1 MTYNYKKTTQNPEKS
16 EYIRGITGLTSLQV
30 KQARNRYGV
39 NRLIYPRNS
48 VILVALKSLV
58 KEPMVV
64 LLMLVSGIYLFS
76 GQQNEGIFLLVS
88 VVFIAAISF
97 YQDRRSK
104 NALAA
109 LQRYTQTSCKVIRN
123 GRLSSI
129 DSEQLVIGDSLV
141 LEEGNLVQA
150 DGILINAN
158 DFSVNEAIL
167 TGESMAV
174 FKYIH
179 QEEQLVFMGTTVAS
193 GHAVATITAIGN
205 QTKLGRIGKS
215 LESIKEEDTPLAKQI
230 RAFVNKMIVIGAL
243 AFCLSWALNYIYHQ
257 NFMQSLLGALTIAMS
272 ILPEEI
278 PVAFASFMALG
289 AWRLMTNGIITKK
302 MGTVETLGS
311 ATVICIDKTGTITEN
326 KMALVEV
333 FTIDTGVSTINSNLG
348 SSEKKLIKTAMWA
361 SEPTPFDP
369 MELALHDAYAVNFTR
384 DERPDFHLVHEY
396 PLGGSPPMMTHIFED
411 KDGNRII
418 AAKGAPEAIIRCCN
432 LKKGDQQLIEDAIS
446 EMGSKGFRIL
456 AVGECEFK
464 GNDYPTSQQEMD
476 FTFIGLVA
484 FYDPPKHQ
492 ITKVLKS
499 FYDAGIGVKLI
510 TGDNPVTT
518 TAIAKQIGFL
528 GYDKS
533 VSGEQLIDLTD
544 FELQQTVKEFNVFTR
559 MFPMAKLRIINALK
573 ANGEVVAMTG
583 DGVNDGPA
591 LKAAHIGIAMG
602 KKGTEIAKQAAAL
615 ILVEDDLSKMVE
627 AIAMGRRIY
636 ANLKKAIQYIISIHI
651 PIILVV
657 LLPLML
663 NWQFPNLLLP
673 MHVVILELIMG
684 PTCSIIFEN
693 EPIEKNAMRQAPR
706 PFTQTFFNPKEL
718 ATSIT
723 QGIMI
728 AFGAFITYRYAIG
741 HEATEICTRTMV
753 FVTLISANIMLT
765 LCNRSFYYSITTTLR
780 YSNKLM
786 PLAIG
791 LTTLTTTLLLYLP
804 FVASFFG
811 FQALDPLELIISISL
826 GVLSVIWIEA
836 LKWYKRAVRSR

>member
-1 MTYNYKKTTQNPEKS
+1 MSDEK
-16 EYIRGITGLTSLQV
+16 ITGLNSVQV
-30 KQARNRYGV
+30 KQARQRYGL
-39 NRLIYPRNS
+39 NRLIYPKNS
-48 VILVALKSLV
+48 AILVALKSLV

-64 LLMLVSGIYLFS
+64 LLMFVSGIYFFS
-76 GQQNEGIFLLVS
+76 GQQNEGLFLLVS

-104 NALAA
+104 NALSA
-109 LQRYTQTSCKVIRN
+109 LQRYTQATCKVIRD
-123 GRLSSI
+123 GRVLSI
-129 DSEQLVIGDSLV
+129 DSEQLVMGDSLM
-141 LEEGNLVQA
+141 LEEGVLVQA
-150 DGILINAN
+150 DGILVSAN

-174 FKYIH
+174 FKNIK
-179 QEEQLVFMGTTVAS
+179 QEDHFIFMGTTVAS
-193 GHAVATITAIGN
+193 GHAIASITAIGN
-205 QTKLGRIGKS
+205 QTKLGLIGKS
-215 LESIKEEDTPLAKQI
+215 LEAIKEEETPLAKQI
-230 RAFVNKMIVIGAL
+230 RVFVNKMIVMGAL
-243 AFCLSWALNYIYHQ
+243 AFCLSWALNYLYHQ
-257 NFMQSLLGALTIAMS
+257 NLLQSLLGALTIAMS

-289 AWRLMTNGIITKK
+289 AWRLMKKGIITKK

-311 ATVICIDKTGTITEN
+311 ATVICVDKTGTITEN
-326 KMALVEV
+326 RMALVEV
-333 FTIDTGVSTINSNLG
+333 FTIDTGVNTINSNLE

-369 MELALHDAYAVNFTR
+369 MELALHEAYTMNFAL

-396 PLGGSPPMMTHIFED
+396 PLDGSPPMMTHIFED
-411 KDGNRII
+411 KDGNKII

-432 LKKGDQQLIEDAIS
+432 LKKGDQQLIENAIT

-456 AVGECEFK
+456 AVGECEFQ
-464 GNDYPTSQQEMD
+464 GNDYPIKQQEMN
-476 FTFIGLVA
+476 FTFVGLVA
-484 FYDPPKHQ
+484 FYDPPKQH

-499 FYDAGIGVKLI
+499 FYNAGISVKLI

-518 TAIAKQIGFL
+518 TAIAKHIGFL
-528 GYDKS
+528 GYEKS
-533 VSGEQLIDLTD
+533 LSGEQLTNLTD
-544 FELQQTVKEFNVFTR
+544 AELRETVKEINVFTR

-657 LLPLML
+657 LLPMLL

-693 EPIEKNAMRQAPR
+693 EPIEKNVMTQAPR

-718 ATSIT
+718 AISII
-723 QGIMI
+723 QGLMI
-728 AFGAFITYRYAIG
+728 AFGAFITYQYAVT
-741 HEATEICTRTMV
+741 HETTEICIRTMV
-753 FVTLISANIMLT
+753 FVTLIAANIMLT
-765 LCNRSFYYSITTTLR
+765 LCNRSFYYAITTTLR
-780 YSNKLM
+780 YPNKLM

-791 LTTLTTTLLLYLP
+791 LTTLTVVLLLYINP
-804 FVASFFG
+804 IANFFA
-811 FQALDPLELIISISL
+811 FQALGPLELAVSIGL
-826 GVLSVIWIEA
+826 GFISVIWIEVF
-836 LKWYKRAVRSR
+836 KWHKRAVKSR

>member
-1 MTYNYKKTTQNPEKS
+1 MASKYKNQTQKTEKS
-16 EYIRGITGLTSLQV
+16 EYISGITGLTSLQV
-30 KQARNRYGV
+30 EQARKRYGP
-39 NRLIYPRNS
+39 NRLIYSKNS
-48 VILVALKSLV
+48 LIFVALKSLAQ
-58 KEPMVV
+58 EPMVV
-64 LLMLVSGIYLFS
+64 LLILVSGIYFFS
-76 GQQNEGIFLLVS
+76 GQQSEGIFLLVS

-97 YQDRRSK
+97 YQDHKSK

-109 LQRYTQTSCKVIRN
+109 LQRYTQPTCKVIRD
-123 GRLSSI
+123 GSLLSVE
-129 DSEQLVIGDSLV
+129 SEQLVVGDSLV
-141 LEEGNLVQA
+141 LEEGDLVQA
-150 DGILINAN
+150 DGVLVSAN
-158 DFSVNEAIL
+158 DFSINESIL

-174 FKYIH
+174 YKAIH
-179 QEEQLVFMGTTVAS
+179 QEDHLVFMGTTIAS
-193 GHAVATITAIGN
+193 GHAIATITAIGN

-215 LESIKEEDTPLAKQI
+215 IESIKEEETPLARQI
-230 RAFVNKMIVIGAL
+230 KVFVNKMIVIGAM
-243 AFCLSWALNYIYHQ
+243 AFCLSWAFNYIYHQ

-289 AWRLMTNGIITKK
+289 AWRLMKKGIITKK

-326 KMALVEV
+326 KMALIEI
-333 FTIDTGVSTINSNLG
+333 FTINSGVSKLNSDFG
-348 SSEKKLIKTAMWA
+348 SSEKNLIKMAMWA

-369 MELALHDAYAVNFTR
+369 MEIALHEAYAEHFKV
-384 DERPDFHLVHEY
+384 DERPRFHLVHEY
-396 PLGGSPPMMTHIFED
+396 PLGGSPPMMTHVFED
-411 KDGNRII
+411 KDSNRII

-432 LKKGDQQLIEDAIS
+432 LKKSDQKLVENAIT
-446 EMGSKGFRIL
+446 EMGSKGFRVL

-464 GNDYPTSQQEMD
+464 SNDFPANQQEMD
-476 FTFIGLVA
+476 FTFVGLVA
-484 FYDPPKHQ
+484 FYDPPKQH
-492 ITKVLKS
+492 ISKVLKS

-518 TAIAKQIGFL
+518 AAIAKQIGFL
-528 GYDKS
+528 GYEQS
-533 VSGEQLIDLTD
+533 LSGEQLINLTD
-544 FELQQTVKEFNVFTR
+544 AELQKTVKEINVFTR

-573 ANGEVVAMTG
+573 DNNEVVAMTG

-615 ILVEDDLSKMVE
+615 ILVEDNLSKMVE

-657 LLPLML
+657 LLPLLL

-718 ATSIT
+718 TTSIA
-723 QGIMI
+723 QGLMI
-728 AFGAFITYRYAIG
+728 AFGAFVTYQYAIA
-741 HEATEICTRTMV
+741 HEATEIGTRTMV
-753 FVTLISANIMLT
+753 FATLISANIMLT
-765 LCNRSFYYSITTTLR
+765 LCNRSFYYAITTTLR

-791 LTTLTTTLLLYLP
+791 GTMLMAALLLYLKP
-804 FVASFFG
+804 VANFFG
-811 FQALDPLELIISISL
+811 FEALGLSELAMSIAL
-826 GVLSVIWIEA
+826 GFISVIWIEA
-836 LKWYKRAVRSR
+836 LKWRKRVIKNR